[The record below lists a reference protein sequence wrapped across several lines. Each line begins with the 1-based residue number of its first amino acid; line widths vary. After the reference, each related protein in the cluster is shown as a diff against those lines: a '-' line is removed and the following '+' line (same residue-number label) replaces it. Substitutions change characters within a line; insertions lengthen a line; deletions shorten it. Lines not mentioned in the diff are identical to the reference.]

1 MTTSAR
7 FEWEETEAAATEA
20 AQIGGIAGDED
31 FDPAERPVIEGG
43 GGEGGGFEEAEQA
56 LIEHASHG
64 DQQSAH
70 TILHDQGKPEEDIAA
85 REDSEADRERSSELD
100 ESGG

>member
-1 MTTSAR
+1 MTSSQR

-20 AQIGGIAGDED
+20 AQIGGVAGDED
-31 FDPAERPVIEGG
+31 FDPAERAVIEGG
-43 GGEGGGFEEAEQA
+43 GGDGGGFEEAEQA

-70 TILHDQGKPEEDIAA
+70 TILHDQGKPEEPLAG
-85 REDSEADRERSSELD
+85 RQDSEADEERSSEVD
-100 ESGG
+100 ESG